1 MKLVIQNP
9 NQNWGTYQLG
19 RRSTKVIDQ
28 LCPELQLVAH
38 EIIRFEDFAFYEG
51 HRGKEA
57 QKIALMDDKSEAD
70 FGESGHNYLPAFAF
84 HALVVPI
91 RWKDHKTIRRNGGL
105 VLGVARTLGIDLIW
119 GGDWKKF
126 DGGHF
131 ELRGWQERVKQN
143 GIEPIDRIV

>member
-1 MKLVIQNP
+1 MNDVIKNP
-9 NQNWGTYQLG
+9 NPLWHTYG
-19 RRSTKVIDQ
+19 YGARSEKNILQ
-28 LCPELQLVAH
+28 LCPELQLVCKH
-38 EIIRFEDFAFYEG
+38 IIIYDDFAIYEA
-51 HRGKEA
+51 HRGMDA
-57 QKIALMDDKSEAD
+57 QEIAVMDDKSDAN
-70 FGESGHNYLPAFAF
+70 FGDSGHNYLPAFAM

-105 VLGVARTLGIDLIW
+105 VIGVARTLGIDLIW
-119 GGDWKKF
+119 GGNWKRF